1 MEQYINIDKYIKKEY
16 NNEELFILEQIESEV
31 INMNQKNNVQTN
43 LIKMAF
49 TGLMAALVCVSTA
62 IFVVPLIT
70 GGYANLGDCFVALS
84 GYMLGP
90 VFGALAGGIGSCL
103 ADIFLGY
110 TLYAP
115 FTFAI
120 KAIMAIIV
128 YYISN
133 LGKKRSFSV
142 QLLFIAL
149 ATFLAECFMVG
160 GYFALEVFYYDF
172 AGALANVFGNA
183 MQGIFGCISASFV
196 YVVMEKSNLFAH
208 ANKLIG
214 AK

>member
-1 MEQYINIDKYIKKEY
+1 MKSK
-16 NNEELFILEQIESEV
+16 S
-31 INMNQKNNVQTN
+31 NVKTN
-43 LIKMAF
+43 LFALVF
-49 TGLMAALVCVSTA
+49 SGLMAALICVATSVL
-62 IFVVPLIT
+62 VVPLIT

-84 GYMLGP
+84 GVMLGP
-90 VFGALAGGIGSCL
+90 VFGALASGIGSCL

-115 FTFAI
+115 FTFVI

-133 LGKKRSFSV
+133 LGKKQNFKM
-142 QLLFIAL
+142 QLLFMIL
-149 ATFLAECFMVG
+149 ATFVAECFMVG

-183 MQGIFGCISASFV
+183 IQGVFGCVSASFV
-196 YVVMEKSNLFAH
+196 YVVVEKTNLFNFT
-208 ANKLIG
+208 NKLIK